1 MAGTAGV
8 VPQVAEPSMVADALV
23 AVSEVHWG
31 KKPFRFTADAVG
43 DGGEEAPAVVDKM
56 GVEFYDRF
64 GVEKLLEVSL

>member
-43 DGGEEAPAVVDKM
+43 DGG
-56 GVEFYDRF
+56 VEFYDRF